1 MDFSFNFYYKLWI
14 QPDIRLPVCI
24 LEAELAMDKIAL
36 KQKIL
41 DLIKKTEDDLVELE
55 DMTQP
60 VVPENSLGRISRMD
74 AINNKSVMEASLR
87 NNKRKL
93 SKLRAALQ
101 NIDLDDFGLCSD
113 CKNPIPEARIL
124 FMPETNQCVRCAS
137 RR

>member
-1 MDFSFNFYYKLWI
+1 
-14 QPDIRLPVCI
+14 
-24 LEAELAMDKIAL
+24 MDKVAL
-36 KQKIL
+36 KQKIN
-41 DLIKKTEDDLVELE
+41 DLITKTKLDLVELE

-93 SKLRAALQ
+93 GKLKAALQ
-101 NIDLDDFGLCSD
+101 NVDNDDFGLCFD
-113 CKNPIPEARIL
+113 CRNPIPEARIL
-124 FMPETNQCVRCAS
+124 FMPESNQCVRCAS